1 MKRGRSTR
9 ALAIAAIAIGA
20 LFATNA
26 AVAGAASA
34 GKFRKA
40 ADKICTASAKE
51 VEGANQEHGPP
62 QSLQEDVA
70 LTEDLIP
77 IFRDANAQLKR
88 LQPPKKLRAD
98 FKEYLDLRAE
108 RIQIDEEFVELGTQ
122 GAEQA
127 ALDEN
132 FAQLQDV
139 RLQYEEVG
147 VDLGFYAC
155 GERLSKKE
163 EAKVRDTVTE
173 TFTTANPDFCT
184 ELYTEQFVEVFVGGL
199 DACIASEN
207 DPANA
212 SSSIDIES
220 VKGID
225 KVRAGVRFTPGAGPN
240 AGQPGEIAAG
250 LRGRRVQAERPERR
264 AAGVRTFT
272 RRRGSRRSRA
282 AAPLQAVALDGVPTV
297 STPLQPPGVPSA
309 CPKPRSLVVTH
320 GHSRSVEDRS

>member
-20 LFATNA
+20 LLATNA

-40 ADKICTASAKE
+40 ADKICTASVKE
-51 VEGANQEHGPP
+51 VEDTIREQGLP
-62 QSLQEDVA
+62 QSPEEDAA

-77 IFRDANAQLKR
+77 LFRDANARLEKLK
-88 LQPPKKLRAD
+88 PPKKLRAD
-98 FKEYLDLRAE
+98 FQEYLDLRAQ
-108 RIQIDEEFVELGTQ
+108 RIEIDEEFVELGTQ

-132 FAQLQDV
+132 FAQLREV
-139 RLQYEEVG
+139 RSQYEESG

-173 TFTTANPDFCT
+173 TFTTGNPDFCT
-184 ELYTEQFVEVFVGGL
+184 ELYTEQFVEVAAGGL
-199 DACIASEN
+199 EACIASES

-212 SSSIDIES
+212 SSSIDIEL
-220 VKGID
+220 VKGVD
-225 KVRAGVRFTPGAGPN
+225 KVRAIVVFTPADGPN
-240 AGQPGEIAAG
+240 GSQPGE
-250 LRGRRVQAERPERR
+250 VQLVYED
-264 AAGVRTFT
+264 GVYKRNAL
-272 RRRGSRRSRA
+272 A
-282 AAPLQAVALDGVPTV
+282 AAPP
-297 STPLQPPGVPSA
+297 
-309 CPKPRSLVVTH
+309 
-320 GHSRSVEDRS
+320 E